1 MTVRAW
7 RLVKTR
13 HARRAFTGE
22 GAREFGGRWTSKGVA
37 AVYTSAT
44 QSLALLEVL
53 VHLGAAA
60 PLGAYSLIPADFDEK
75 LVWRPRAGE
84 LPAGWRAMP
93 APAAVR
99 AFGDAWVQG
108 GRSAVL
114 AVPSAVVPAETNY
127 VLNPAHPRFGEIR
140 IGKAEAF
147 EVDVRLGVERR

>member
-7 RLVKTR
+7 RIVKTR

-22 GAREFGGRWTSKGVA
+22 GAREYGGRWTGKGVA

-53 VHLGAAA
+53 VHLGSAA
-60 PLGAYSLIPADFDEK
+60 PLASYTTIPVDFDEA
-75 LVWRPRAGE
+75 LVWRPRPRD
-84 LPAGWRAMP
+84 LPEGWRVIP

-99 AFGDAWVQG
+99 SFGDAWVQS

-127 VLNPAHPRFGEIR
+127 VMNPAHPRFGEIR
-140 IGKAEAF
+140 IGKAEPFA
-147 EVDVRLGVERR
+147 VDVRLRAGR